1 MPRGNV
7 DYQKGLIYTIKTDDG
22 LYVGSTTD
30 FRRRKYQH
38 KSCIKKNHTKKLYQN
53 IKQNNG
59 EWDMKPY
66 KIFPCNSKLELEIEE
81 ERIRCELNADLNIK
95 RCNVCDEEKKELRKK
110 WGKEW
115 REKNQDKLKGYE
127 ANRVRVRDKD
137 WYASYYQRNKEYLK
151 EQSRIRYKKKRH
163 NELVFEEN

>member
-7 DYQKGLIYTIKTDDG
+7 DYQKGVIYTIKTGDS

-38 KSCIKKNHTKKLYQN
+38 KSSIKTNCKKKIYQVIIKN
-53 IKQNNG
+53 G
-59 EWDMKPY
+59 GDWDMNHY

-81 ERIRCELNADLNIK
+81 ERIRCELNADLNTH
-95 RCNVCDEEKKELRKK
+95 RCKVSEQEQKELRKK

-115 REKNQDKLKGYE
+115 REKNQDKVKEYE
-127 ANRVRVRDKD
+127 ANRERVNDKD
-137 WYASYYQRNKEYLK
+137 WFASYYQRNKEYLK
-151 EQSRIRYKKKRH
+151 EQSRIRYHKKKDK
-163 NELVFEEN
+163 NENKD